1 MCSETFE
8 IGSCSPTSQ
17 TSTSDYLNVDSGCGK
32 TFWGGKCNVPF
43 YELTSACCSVLFS
56 FVGASVF
63 SMTSLFCSTCTQQ
76 LSHTSGYSRTFPWHS
91 WPVRTTTFTRTQPSY
106 YHYPRSHHRTILEVI
121 SFQSSAESWDE
132 IQTMHCFK
140 ASHFTVAQCPPIW
153 LCWRSYLSDLLRC
166 CDLSTELL
174 KLFCHHLIIT
184 VWETLKSC
192 TFHRDPHTSL
202 I

>member
-8 IGSCSPTSQ
+8 IGSYSPTSQ

-91 WPVRTTTFTRTQPSY
+91 WPVRTTTFARTQPSY

-121 SFQSSAESWDE
+121 SFQSSAEPE
-132 IQTMHCFK
+132 MRFRPC
-140 ASHFTVAQCPPIW
+140 TVLKHHILQ
-153 LCWRSYLSDLLRC
+153 LHSVHLSGFVG
-166 CDLSTELL
+166 EA
-174 KLFCHHLIIT
+174 
-184 VWETLKSC
+184 TLVIC
-192 TFHRDPHTSL
+192 
-202 I
+202 